1 MTVSVTSSC
10 CEGRELTQVREEIL
24 VSRSGSVLWSVLS
37 VQFSV
42 SAHQSSQTSSVY
54 PLSTGRGQL
63 ETVRPSERLRSQ
75 SVLDTLGY
83 IREHDGP
90 HQVSHSGGW
99 YLLISCHFL
108 TFPSLTWSI
117 SRRSPASDPRGRCQ
131 YLGQ

>member
-63 ETVRPSERLRSQ
+63 ETVRETQ
-75 SVLDTLGY
+75 ISVSPRY
-83 IREHDGP
+83 SRI
-90 HQVSHSGGW
+90 HQRTRWATPG
-99 YLLISCHFL
+99 
-108 TFPSLTWSI
+108 FP
-117 SRRSPASDPRGRCQ
+117 
-131 YLGQ
+131 